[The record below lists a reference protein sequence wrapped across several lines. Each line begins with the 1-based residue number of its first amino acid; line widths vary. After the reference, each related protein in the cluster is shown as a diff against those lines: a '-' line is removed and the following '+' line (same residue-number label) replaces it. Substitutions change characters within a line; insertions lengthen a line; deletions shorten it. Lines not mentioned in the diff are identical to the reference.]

1 MSAEDAVVVSIQGAA
16 PRHLGVADIT
26 DSLRLPPSETVRA
39 IKEHV
44 HAHWIGRPQV
54 EGIRCVA
61 YGRVLA
67 DDEKLSEI
75 NSVSPQYV
83 ALHVV
88 IRPEAWERDVDNILS
103 SAEKPA
109 TCDQPAAPSGT
120 ASPSAAP
127 AEQAAGASTG
137 HAEAAGPTEDPLLS
151 SGFFRI
157 ENPLLA
163 FVEELAPGEIPFL
176 ADAVF
181 VTFHAYTTYLDELLG
196 THPPDAPQ
204 LPPLGAFD
212 FSSAQRALGN
222 PELPTRAV
230 RLVEETVMHWPP
242 LEHIPPEKASAY
254 APHYEQLDVG
264 GLPFLLRTSKR
275 VPSHTAS
282 VLERVVRDRLAFLAR
297 TLAMLARLQDFHTW
311 SAPATSTPPE
321 SPMPEQRAAGGAN
334 AAQQPEARE
343 LVFGLTASELVTV
356 LMAAAN
362 LLLKVGVLIYFLSS
376 GASTPKQI
384 IVLVLGSL
392 FVVYQVYAILREQRR
407 RRQGS
412 GAQQATSRQEAA
424 TTTSSR
430 PDVSTMRAPLELPR
444 LPRPPQERNVFTY
457 DFWVQ
462 HLALYGLN
470 EEDEEIGLE
479 HVTAR
484 SSTLAI
490 DWEARDWSTPE
501 PPREPVRR
509 KPLLIERVLRPLLL
523 MLVTLFPHLEEARSD
538 AIQLRNDAILALARK
553 WEQREQGRPY
563 HAEPPRILQHPYA
576 QRLLAERQRAEQR
589 AAERREE
596 ANRLEG

>member
-1 MSAEDAVVVSIQGAA
+1 MSAEDAVVLSIQGAA
-16 PRHLGVADIT
+16 PRHLGGADISE
-26 DSLRLPPSETVRA
+26 SLRLPSSETVRA

-54 EGIRCVA
+54 DGIRCVA

-67 DDEKLSEI
+67 DDEKLGMI
-75 NSVSPQYV
+75 NATSPDYV

-88 IRPEAWERDVDNILS
+88 IRPEAWERDVDSMMS
-103 SAEKPA
+103 SVEKPA
-109 TCDQPAAPSGT
+109 TSGQPAAPSGGG
-120 ASPSAAP
+120 APSDAA
-127 AEQAAGASTG
+127 AAQPTDASTS
-137 HAEAAGPTEDPLLS
+137 HAEKRGPAEDPLLS
-151 SGFFRI
+151 SGLFRI
-157 ENPLLA
+157 ENPLLT
-163 FVEELAPGEIPFL
+163 FVERLAPGEIPFL

-181 VTFHAYTTYLDELLG
+181 VTFHTYTTYLDELLG
-196 THPPDAPQ
+196 AHPADAPQ
-204 LPPLGAFD
+204 LPPQGALD
-212 FSSAQRALGN
+212 LSSAQRALAD
-222 PELPTRAV
+222 PELTSRAV
-230 RLVEETVMHWPP
+230 RLVEETVMQWPP
-242 LEHIPPEKASAY
+242 LEHIPPEKAASY
-254 APHYEQLDVG
+254 APHYEQLDID

-275 VPSHTAS
+275 IPSHTAS
-282 VLERVVRDRLAFLAR
+282 VLERAVRGRLTFLAR
-297 TLAMLARLQDFHTW
+297 TLAMLARLQDYHTW
-311 SAPATSTPPE
+311 TTPGSTTPPE
-321 SPMPEQRAAGGAN
+321 SPTPERAADGAN

-343 LVFGLTASELVTV
+343 LVFGLTAGELVTV

-407 RRQGS
+407 RRTQDR
-412 GAQQATSRQEAA
+412 GAPQAAPRPEATA
-424 TTTSSR
+424 PPSAR
-430 PDVSTMRAPLELPR
+430 PDVSAMRAPLEIPR
-444 LPRPPQERNVFTY
+444 LPRPPQEHNVFAY

-470 EEDEEIGLE
+470 EEDEDIGLE

-490 DWEARDWSTPE
+490 DWEARDWSAPE
-501 PPREPVRR
+501 PPRQPARR
-509 KPLLIERVLRPLLL
+509 QPLAIERVLRPLLL

-553 WEQREQGRPY
+553 WEQREQDRPY

-589 AAERREE
+589 AAERRVE